1 MSAVTVP
8 AMRTWT
14 ARTTTGARTDDVLD
28 ALTDP
33 VACRRWA
40 PVPFDVEDGIDR
52 LRAGTRTRVSG
63 NLAGRRVGFDVEV
76 HEADHNGLRLS
87 ARGPVVMDVAYDL
100 APGEISASV
109 SVSSG
114 GGLLGRLLAE
124 SANGLF
130 KAGALSQAVNR
141 LAAIA

>member
-1 MSAVTVP
+1 
-8 AMRTWT
+8 MRTWT

-33 VACRRWA
+33 AACRRWA
-40 PVPFDVEDGIDR
+40 PVPFDVDGDVDR

-63 NLAGRRVGFDVEV
+63 RLAGRRVGFDVEV
-76 HEADHNGLRLS
+76 HEADHNRLRLS
-87 ARGPVVMDVAYDL
+87 ARGPVRMDVAYDL

-109 SVSSG
+109 SVHSG
-114 GGLLGRLLAE
+114 DGLLGRLLAE
-124 SANGLF
+124 AANGLMR
-130 KAGALSQAVNR
+130 AGALDQAVDR

>member
-1 MSAVTVP
+1 
-8 AMRTWT
+8 MRTWT

-33 VACRRWA
+33 AACRRWA
-40 PVPFDVEDGIDR
+40 PVPFDVEGDLDR

-63 NLAGRRVGFDVEV
+63 NLAGRRIGFDVEV

-87 ARGPVVMDVAYDL
+87 ARGPVHMDVAYEL

-109 SVSSG
+109 SVHSG
-114 GGLLGRLLAE
+114 GGLLGRVLAE
-124 SANGLF
+124 ATNGLL

-141 LAAIA
+141 LAAVA

>member
-1 MSAVTVP
+1 
-8 AMRTWT
+8 MRTWT

-33 VACRRWA
+33 DACRRWA
-40 PVPFDVEDGIDR
+40 PVPFDVEDDVDR
-52 LRAGTRTRVSG
+52 LRPGTRTRVFG
-63 NLAGRRVGFDVEV
+63 CLAGRRVGFDVEV

-87 ARGPVVMDVAYDL
+87 ARGPVHMDVAYDL

-109 SVSSG
+109 SVHSG
-114 GGLLGRLLAE
+114 SGLIGRVLAE
-124 SANGLF
+124 AANGLL
-130 KAGALSQAVNR
+130 KAGALSQSVNR